1 MTGIEIALLLI
12 GCVFMAGSFFVS
24 EKLSGTEINRIAEL
38 SDNELKRIIGKG
50 IENAESRIDVV
61 IEDKVEEVS
70 DKVEIA
76 LERESNMKIMAINE
90 YSDTVMDSMKK
101 AHDEIMFLYS
111 MLNDKH
117 TEMTS
122 LTSDLQRLA
131 ANIRNMQENEQKLS
145 EKRKAAK
152 STERMNENYLEKAVT
167 AKEEAAKEVYENAVS
182 KTVTSWKE
190 TSKEGTAKGVTSKIA
205 RETEVQGEAVNHNDM
220 ILALHKEGFSKVEIA
235 RKLNLGVGEVSLVIG
250 LYKGE

>member
-12 GCVFMAGSFFVS
+12 GCVFMIGSFFVS

-50 IENAESRIDVV
+50 MENAESQIDNVV
-61 IEDKVEEVS
+61 EDKVEEVA

-90 YSDTVMDSMKK
+90 YSDTVMESMKK
-101 AHDEIMFLYS
+101 THDEIMFLYS

-122 LTSDLQRLA
+122 LTGDLQRLA
-131 ANIRNMQENEQKLS
+131 ANIRNMQEGVQQS
-145 EKRKAAK
+145 EEKAKATK
-152 STERMNENYLEKAVT
+152 NVEITSENYLEKAT
-167 AKEEAAKEVYENAVS
+167 AAKEVYEAGIEE
-182 KTVTSWKE
+182 KE
-190 TSKEGTAKGVTSKIA
+190 EKMEFF
-205 RETEVQGEAVNHNDM
+205 GEAVNHNDM
-220 ILALHKEGFSKVEIA
+220 ILALHREGLRKVDIA
-235 RKLNLGVGEVSLVIG
+235 KKLNLGVGEVSLVIG
-250 LYKGE
+250 LYKGEEE

>member
-12 GCVFMAGSFFVS
+12 GCVFMIGSFFVS

-50 IENAESRIDVV
+50 MENAESQIDNVV
-61 IEDKVEEVS
+61 EDKVEEVA

-90 YSDTVMDSMKK
+90 YSDTVMESMKK
-101 AHDEIMFLYS
+101 THDEIMFLYS

-122 LTSDLQRLA
+122 LTGDLQRLA
-131 ANIRNMQENEQKLS
+131 ANIRNMQEGVQQS
-145 EKRKAAK
+145 EEKAKATK
-152 STERMNENYLEKAVT
+152 NVEITSENYLEKA
-167 AKEEAAKEVYENAVS
+167 AAAKEVYEAGIEE
-182 KTVTSWKE
+182 KE
-190 TSKEGTAKGVTSKIA
+190 EKMEFF
-205 RETEVQGEAVNHNDM
+205 GEAVNHNDM
-220 ILALHKEGFSKVEIA
+220 ILALHREGLSKVDIA
-235 RKLNLGVGEVSLVIG
+235 KKLNLGVGEVSLVIG
-250 LYKGE
+250 LYKGEEE